1 MLNIIFFLTLLFSV
15 VKADL
20 FSFDEFDLIEEL
32 SFGSHLYD
40 SFEEEQDDEA
50 LDAFMTLFE
59 TNDFLLSDTLKGKQ
73 WRNARVKVANKI
85 DKTKMRVIKKAQNA
99 AANVKGA
106 LTDVL
111 EESTLWMAKNGDAV
125 AEVLEKVENVAGVAS
140 KTAGVVGFVATAVS
154 PVFPPAAGV
163 AGAALAVS
171 QVAKGIEYGAKGLGV
186 LTKTATQF
194 SKGYQVT
201 EGTTKE
207 RLKAGAKEG
216 ARQLLKDG
224 ISIGTEHLTDALSDA
239 VTGTL
244 AETISGAVGAKLD
257 ESSSLSK
264 LAQATKDTVSEKV
277 GELAT
282 SPITT
287 GIEKGTGKLEGAAH
301 VFVDKVFGENKNVT
315 DYDVHSVRE
324 MMSSGKTGRALLKG
338 YDKFKNSGVGKA
350 LSKLKKGA
358 SKVESKIDS
367 AKDKVKDVSGYNK
380 LKKKVNGAV
389 DKHLSPKLDKAA
401 TKLIEKM
408 KKSKTTASGSN
419 AGSATNNVTNP
430 GSSTGGSTNTS
441 SSVSTSSQRRNSVR
455 RPTLTRTRSTSN
467 GFATKNSRSSMRSSL
482 SSRQRSLSVRTS
494 RNTP

>member
-140 KTAGVVGFVATAVS
+140 KT
-154 PVFPPAAGV
+154 AGV